1 MAAEKSSKRKDR
13 YSSSSVSSQ
22 ESSPVD
28 KRPKNVS
35 SSGESDDEVMT
46 ALNLS
51 KGLSEKVDL
60 ILLKLNKLDLLEK
73 KLDEVSTAVSSL
85 KRSVA
90 ALETDVASVK
100 EKQKLSEDNIKEIE
114 KNLEFTSK
122 RSDDFEKALA
132 KEKESCEQEFSD
144 VRKKVLYLEAYSR
157 RENLRFEGIEEWPPH
172 HEDVSWKE
180 DTRTPLVYFFENVLG
195 IEDAKD
201 IEFQRIHRIGKP
213 SQEGNSRAII
223 ARFLRY
229 SDRERVL
236 SCGKKLKNTQYKMY
250 EDIPRELQALRKPQ
264 IEKLKQARKEGRKA
278 YFSKSEPDKLY
289 IDGKFIKT

>member
-1 MAAEKSSKRKDR
+1 M
-13 YSSSSVSSQ
+13 
-22 ESSPVD
+22 
-28 KRPKNVS
+28 
-35 SSGESDDEVMT
+35 
-46 ALNLS
+46 
-51 KGLSEKVDL
+51 
-60 ILLKLNKLDLLEK
+60 ILLKLEKLDLLEQ
-73 KLDEVSTAVSSL
+73 KLDEVSTTVLSL

-90 ALETDVASVK
+90 SLELDVASVK
-100 EKQKLSEDNIKEIE
+100 EKQKLSEDNMKEIE
-114 KNLEFTSK
+114 ENVEFTSK
-122 RSDDFEKALA
+122 RCDDFEKALA
-132 KEKESCEQEFSD
+132 KEKENCKQEFSD
-144 VRKKVLYLEAYSR
+144 FRKKILYLEAYSR

-172 HEDVSWKE
+172 QEDVIWKE
-180 DTRTPLVYFFENVLG
+180 DTRSPLVYFFENVLG

-223 ARFLRY
+223 ARLLRY

-236 SCGKKLKNTQYKMY
+236 RCGKKLKNTQYKMY

-289 IDGKFIKT
+289 IDGKYTKP

>member
-1 MAAEKSSKRKDR
+1 MVAEKSSKRKDR

-22 ESSPVD
+22 EFSPVD

-35 SSGESDDEVMT
+35 SSGESDDEIMA

-60 ILLKLNKLDLLEK
+60 ILLKLNKLDLLEQ

-114 KNLEFTSK
+114 KNLEFTSQ
-122 RSDDFEKALA
+122 RSDEFEKALA

-201 IEFQRIHRIGKP
+201 IEFQRIHRIGKS

-223 ARFLRY
+223 ARF
-229 SDRERVL
+229 
-236 SCGKKLKNTQYKMY
+236 
-250 EDIPRELQALRKPQ
+250 
-264 IEKLKQARKEGRKA
+264 
-278 YFSKSEPDKLY
+278 
-289 IDGKFIKT
+289 